1 MSLLLQFF
9 FLLLG
14 IVDGK
19 VEFTSS
25 TLYDIFDFRGVGEIA
40 LPRCNFGCLIFA
52 STLGEYQP
60 SNDGLD
66 PYMENLMIY
75 DPAIGRNLSI
85 AELANQL
92 DSKSSQKVPLDIA
105 SEGVYSILNLN
116 APEDEGSDVTVW
128 IVERSKAH
136 EFDYELYDARS
147 IARATSRPTGIVTIM
162 SAARFRVSASDMG
175 QFDSYTARLV
185 GFDNALDNNP
195 DKCTH
200 ACQTAIGSAFVGF
213 EFIVNAPLISIVF
226 SEMRL
231 LNLTADYSYYY
242 VHPLATPGFFSSP
255 GYNGCGRL
263 GTDQVHR
270 STQYS
275 DKAAFTLRGAPN
287 NYQVVFDSDL
297 DLSDGNEIQ
306 ITDDTNDKVYPINGT
321 SAHIETIIP
330 RTQTVIVSYKN
341 ISAPQSFILRYSAA
355 KLVWYLLDI
364 LGSCC
369 RTNSMRISGGIN
381 AFVGFIFNN
390 LEAFD
395 AHINQ
400 HDANDDDQLVRTNY
414 WTGRS
419 LRHRNRVHL

>member
-1 MSLLLQFF
+1 MRT
-9 FLLLG
+9 G
-14 IVDGK
+14 TKAEEINGK

-25 TLYDIFDFRGVGEIA
+25 TLYDIFDFRGVGE
-40 LPRCNFGCLIFA
+40 
-52 STLGEYQP
+52 P

-355 KLVWYLLDI
+355 KLEASTRSSASSSTTSKHSTHTSTSTTQTTTTSSS
-364 LGSCC
+364 G
-369 RTNSMRISGGIN
+369 RI
-381 AFVGFIFNN
+381 
-390 LEAFD
+390 
-395 AHINQ
+395 
-400 HDANDDDQLVRTNY
+400 
-414 WTGRS
+414 TG
-419 LRHRNRVHL
+419 LAGVFAIAIAYTC